1 MKLIKTITYQRKF
14 SYKILFIILSCELF
28 LFSLFHYTSTANN
41 DVYHQL
47 LSTEK
52 IIDSFDFSEI
62 DPHPVG
68 IPLIS
73 SLLIYIGIDPIKSLK
88 WISPI
93 MMMMIFYLL
102 LFCLLSSQC
111 I

>member
-1 MKLIKTITYQRKF
+1 MKLIKTTINKRKVG
-14 SYKILFIILSCELF
+14 YIMLFIILSCELF

-52 IIDSFDFSEI
+52 IIESFDFSEI

-73 SLLIYIGIDPIKSLK
+73 TLLIYKGIDPIKSLK
-88 WISPI
+88 
-93 MMMMIFYLL
+93 YE
-102 LFCLLSSQC
+102 
-111 I
+111 